1 MRLVVNGTDLGTMD
15 VRFSDE
21 GTLCFTPELL
31 QRAGLKVPDGTSEE
45 SCQDYRK
52 AYPETAIT
60 QLPNQSQVDIVTP
73 LAARAPSN
81 SRSRAVRSGGAA
93 AMMNYN
99 VSGSRSASGGSS
111 YQYLRAYTETGVNI
125 ADWILRSRQ
134 DYYSQGGRSTF
145 TQGDTYAQHAV
156 PSVRST
162 FQAGQISPAGSLFSV
177 GTLRGAQL
185 FPNRRCARR
194 WPRASTSA
202 ASPRARAGSRCGSWA
217 G

>member
-1 MRLVVNGTDLGTMD
+1 
-15 VRFSDE
+15 
-21 GTLCFTPELL
+21 
-31 QRAGLKVPDGTSEE
+31 
-45 SCQDYRK
+45 
-52 AYPETAIT
+52 
-60 QLPNQSQVDIVTP
+60 
-73 LAARAPSN
+73 
-81 SRSRAVRSGGAA
+81 
-93 AMMNYN
+93 MMNYN

-125 ADWILRSRQ
+125 ADWIPRSRQ